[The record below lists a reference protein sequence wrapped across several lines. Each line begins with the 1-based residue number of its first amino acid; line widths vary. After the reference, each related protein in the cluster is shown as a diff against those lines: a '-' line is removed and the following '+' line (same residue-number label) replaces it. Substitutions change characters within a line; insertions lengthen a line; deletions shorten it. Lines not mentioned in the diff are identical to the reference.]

1 MTTLGIVGGLGPEA
15 TIEYYR
21 LLIAG
26 HRAARPDLGAPS
38 IVISSIDMRRLLGTI
53 EAGDLPA
60 VVDYLTASLEQL
72 HQAGAS
78 FALLASNTPHLVFE
92 ELQRRSPLPLLSIVE
107 SACAAA
113 QDRGLTRLGLLG
125 TRFTMQGSFYPEV
138 FSRAGITLVVPEP
151 AEQELV
157 HDRYMGELVNGLV
170 RDETRAEL
178 VTIVE
183 ALRRR
188 DGIEG
193 LLLGGTELS
202 LLFREATISGIE
214 VLDTTA
220 IHVRD
225 ALARLLA

>member
-1 MTTLGIVGGLGPEA
+1 VATVGIIGGLGPES
-15 TIEYYR
+15 TVEYYR

-26 HRAARPDLGAPS
+26 YRAARPDGGYPS
-38 IVISSIDMRRLLGTI
+38 IIVNSIDMRRLLEAI
-53 EAGDLPA
+53 ERGDLA
-60 VVDYLTASLEQL
+60 AATDHLAASLEQL
-72 HQAGAS
+72 HRAGAD
-78 FALLASNTPHLVFE
+78 FALLASNTPHLVFDD
-92 ELQRRSPLPLLSIVE
+92 LRRRSPLPLLSIVE

-113 QDRGLTRLGLLG
+113 RQRGLSRLGLLG
-125 TRFTMQGSFYPEV
+125 TRFTMQGPFYPAV

-151 AEQELV
+151 DEQKVV
-157 HDRYMGELVNGLV
+157 HARYMNELVNGLV